1 MNNKGFTMAE
11 VVVTLSILALMA
23 TIAIPSFISWLPRH
37 RLQTSVRQ
45 IYDDLNLA
53 KMEAVKRNTD
63 VFVQF
68 SRANETYS
76 VILDSNNS
84 GAVDGGDITLK
95 NNIVLENGVNIN
107 STSLTSDTVG
117 FNNRGM
123 TVGSAVG
130 TVTLTNPTGNGG
142 VQILLT
148 GNISTF

>member
-11 VVVTLSILALMA
+11 VVVTLAILGIMA
-23 TIAIPSFISWLPRH
+23 TIAVPSFMSWLPKH

-53 KMEAVKRNTD
+53 KMEAVRRNTN

-68 SRANETYS
+68 SRVNERYS

-84 GAVDGGDITLK
+84 GAVDGGDTTLK
-95 NNIVLENGVNIN
+95 NNIALEAGVDIN
-107 STSLTSDTVG
+107 NTSFGGDTVG

-123 TVGSAVG
+123 TVSNAAG